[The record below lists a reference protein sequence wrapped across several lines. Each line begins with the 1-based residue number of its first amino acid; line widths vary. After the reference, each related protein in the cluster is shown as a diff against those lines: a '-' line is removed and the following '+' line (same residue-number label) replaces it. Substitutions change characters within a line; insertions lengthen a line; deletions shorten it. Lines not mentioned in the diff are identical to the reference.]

1 MSSLR
6 RPSRPVALL
15 AVLAGAV
22 LVLLILVVARSD
34 DGPRLLIER
43 GAPAKGFPLR
53 GDLARDRDTLEAAVR
68 EWLDR
73 DQEDGERVFDPDD
86 DTVEVTALWAGRVG
100 GERRVVLAADHTA
113 ALLGT
118 EGRHD
123 GEPHWRL
130 YGTTRIVDED
140 DPRIVPF
147 AGGVLVAEDAKAAFR
162 TARVGTPDATAL
174 DGFWR
179 AGSRFASADLSD
191 GVLVLADGVR
201 PTTLPRERTPIVV
214 VTGDGALVRGID
226 RSLARTLA
234 GSAAGEAPP
243 ALQRFVV
250 AVRADP
256 TRAGGTLAAHSP
268 PLARI
273 VSETVVPGVGAT
285 LVLATADQ
293 ASRGR
298 PRLSAAVGGTGVANG
313 PLPDGMTL
321 PTARGDDALNA
332 DFGPSAG
339 GAYVQQRTAAE
350 DPVPVLL
357 LAGRDP
363 VQSFEI
369 FDGTSRRVV
378 DGPVAAVRATWR
390 RVSKGGSS
398 QVNDVVIVGRTQSG
412 AVVPLG
418 PVSSAVTAVG
428 DRP

>member
-1 MSSLR
+1 VSSLR

-15 AVLAGAV
+15 AALAVAV
-22 LVLLILVVARSD
+22 LVLIALAVARSD
-34 DGPRLLIER
+34 DGPQLLIER

-53 GDLARDRDTLEAAVR
+53 GDLARDGDTLEAAAR

-73 DQEDGERVFDPDD
+73 DKEDGERVFDPDD
-86 DTVEVTALWAGRVG
+86 DAVDVTALWAGRVG

-118 EGRHD
+118 EGRRD

-147 AGGVLVAEDAKAAFR
+147 AGGVLVAEDAKAVFR
-162 TARVGTPDATAL
+162 TAKAGASDATAV

-179 AGSRFASADLSD
+179 ARSRYPSGDLPD
-191 GVLVLADGVR
+191 GVLVLEDGVR
-201 PTTLPRERTPIVV
+201 RIALAGARTPLVV
-214 VTGDGALVRGID
+214 VTGEGALVRGVD
-226 RSLARTLA
+226 RSLARSLA
-234 GSAAGEAPP
+234 GIPAGDAPP

-256 TRAGGTLAAHSP
+256 ARAGGTLAAHSP
-268 PLARI
+268 PLVRI
-273 VSETVVPGVGAT
+273 VSETVVPRVGAT
-285 LVLATADQ
+285 LVLATADE

-321 PTARGDDALNA
+321 PTASREDALNA
-332 DFGPSAG
+332 DHGPSAG
-339 GAYVQQRTAAE
+339 AAYVQQRTAAD

-363 VQSFEI
+363 VRRFEI
-369 FDGTSRRVV
+369 LDGTSRRVV
-378 DGPVAAVRATWR
+378 EGPVAAVRATWR
-390 RVSKGGSS
+390 RVDRGGSS
-398 QVNDVVIVGRTQSG
+398 QVNDVVIVARTRSG

-418 PVSSAVTAVG
+418 PVSGAVTAVG
-428 DRP
+428 GRP